1 MLTILLHALAIILAI
16 GIIIGIHEWGHFL
29 FAKLS
34 GVKVLRF
41 SIGFGKPLWQKTVKG
56 TEYVIARLPIGGYV
70 RLLDEREGKVRADEV
85 HLAFNRQSCWKRF
98 GIIFAGPLFNLLFAW
113 FAFWLVLTV
122 GIHFVVPKVGTVVPH
137 SIAANAGIKPFDQ
150 ILAINDQKTRNWGS
164 VVMVLA
170 LKYGDVNEITI
181 TVLPANQTKPLAH
194 RLDVR
199 EWSIDKLHPNLIKSL
214 GIVEYRP
221 KIPGSELNYLKFS
234 PLESIWQAA
243 RQVWLYLFF
252 NFVIIWKMIM
262 GVISLQSLSGPI
274 GLLSGLVTALKQGLL
289 AYTFFL
295 GLLSINL
302 AVINLLPIPGLDGSH
317 LFYILFESVFKKTV
331 SVRFQLLAFRLGA
344 ILIIILMIQA
354 FLNDV
359 MRFLE

>member
-1 MLTILLHALAIILAI
+1 M
-16 GIIIGIHEWGHFL
+16 
-29 FAKLS
+29 
-34 GVKVLRF
+34 
-41 SIGFGKPLWQKTVKG
+41 KG
-56 TEYVIARLPIGGYV
+56 TEYAIGRLPIGGYV

-85 HLAFNRQSCWKRF
+85 HLAFNRQPCWKRF

-113 FAFWLVLTV
+113 FAFWLVLTI
-122 GIHFVVPKVGTVVPH
+122 GIHFIVPKVGEVIPH

-150 ILAINDQKTRNWGS
+150 ILAINDQRTRSWSS
-164 VVMVLA
+164 VVMALA
-170 LKYGDVNEITI
+170 LKYGDVNKLTI
-181 TVLPANQTKPLAH
+181 TVLPANKTKPVVHNLN
-194 RLDVR
+194 LR
-199 EWSIDKLHPNLIKSL
+199 EWSINKLHPNLIKSL

-243 RQVWLYLFF
+243 RQVGFYLFF
-252 NFVIIWKMIM
+252 NFVIIWKMLTGI
-262 GVISLQSLSGPI
+262 ISLQSLSGPI
-274 GLLSGLVTALKQGLL
+274 GIFSGLVSALKQGLL

-317 LFYILFESVFKKTV
+317 LFYILFESIFKKAV
-331 SVRFQLLAFRLGA
+331 SIRFQLLAFRLGVIF
-344 ILIIILMIQA
+344 ILILMIQA
-354 FLNDV
+354 LLNDV